1 MRLSNIAKPFGGV
14 PVGPLDPRQKPARI
28 LLSQLRGAETPLGL
42 LKISQAG
49 AEDALPPGENCRT
62 FAHEEFS
69 WL

>member
-1 MRLSNIAKPFGGV
+1 MRLSNIAKPFSGA
-14 PVGPLDPRQKPARI
+14 PEGPLDPRRNPARL
-28 LLSQLRGAETPLGL
+28 LLSQFSGAETPLGL